1 MFETL
6 LKYFEGSPLS
16 LWGPFLVLILCGLGL
31 PVPEDIVLVAA
42 GALGEIDGR
51 RWIEVSALMYAILT
65 TAAVAAD
72 VATQAGRRDYGFCT
86 RTV

>member
-16 LWGPFLVLILCGLGL
+16 LWGPFLILILCGLGL

-51 RWIEVSALMYAILT
+51 T
-65 TAAVAAD
+65 
-72 VATQAGRRDYGFCT
+72 
-86 RTV
+86 